1 MRVAIITE
9 NFLPKLD
16 GVTRTLVRLL
26 EHLQRRGHQALLL
39 GPESG
44 MDYYAGAEVIGT
56 AGLPFPFYPELK
68 FNFFRPLFIRRL
80 NEFDPDIVHLV
91 DPVILGATGL
101 AAGQFLHKPLI
112 SSYHTNLAAYCEH
125 FGFSLLTKPMWS
137 YNRFIHNQCTLT
149 FCPSPS
155 TAAMLRLQGF
165 EHLRI
170 WPRGVDTTL
179 FHPGRRSTDVR
190 NSWLQAR
197 KQPENKTIILY
208 VGRVSWE
215 KNLNLLI
222 QAYQTMNHEQCHLVI
237 VGDGPAHAEVQQ
249 KLAGLPVTFTGYLT
263 GEALATAYASALVPL
278 GRAADAREILQAALN
293 RAIQIG
299 NHRSAAM
306 VQMGLARVNSELGDL
321 DRSDR
326 FLAELEPVLRDM
338 LPPGHE
344 AFGALHQIK
353 SQNFAKR
360 GDYIAALNEAT
371 LALGIFSAHPGLMYR
386 AAAVHESMAG
396 ILLAMKNLP
405 QAHAEVLQARNT
417 FNAAFGPDAKS
428 YYLGRTWLTEA
439 KIDEVSGERQNA
451 RSAAE
456 AAYQH
461 FVASVGETHPLTE
474 EAKALR

>member
-26 EHLQRRGHQALLL
+26 EHLQTRGHQALLL

-80 NEFDPDIVHLV
+80 NEFDPDIIHLV

-125 FGFSLLTKPMWS
+125 FGFSLLTRPMWS
-137 YNRFIHNQCTLT
+137 YNRFIHNQCALT

-179 FHPGRRSTDVR
+179 FHPERRNISVR
-190 NSWLQAR
+190 NAWLQAR
-197 KQPENKTIILY
+197 NQPENKTVILY

-215 KNLNLLI
+215 KNLNLLV

-237 VGDGPAHAEVQQ
+237 VGDGPAHTELQQ

-263 GEALATAYASALVPL
+263 GEALATAYASADVFAFPSYTETFGQAVLEAMSCGLPVVGLLSEGVCDLVDHEKTGL
-278 GRAADAREILQAALN
+278 LLNIQQMAEKEKVAAYSANLTLLVHNHQLRQQMSQASLVEA
-293 RAIQIG
+293 QK
-299 NHRSAAM
+299 RSWYEAM
-306 VQMGLARVNSELGDL
+306 EKLVKGYQEVIETARVL
-321 DRSDR
+321 
-326 FLAELEPVLRDM
+326 V
-338 LPPGHE
+338 
-344 AFGALHQIK
+344 
-353 SQNFAKR
+353 
-360 GDYIAALNEAT
+360 AA
-371 LALGIFSAHPGLMYR
+371 
-386 AAAVHESMAG
+386 
-396 ILLAMKNLP
+396 
-405 QAHAEVLQARNT
+405 
-417 FNAAFGPDAKS
+417 
-428 YYLGRTWLTEA
+428 
-439 KIDEVSGERQNA
+439 
-451 RSAAE
+451 
-456 AAYQH
+456 
-461 FVASVGETHPLTE
+461 
-474 EAKALR
+474 

>member
-16 GVTRTLVRLL
+16 GVTRTLGRLL

-68 FNFFRPLFIRRL
+68 FNFFRPLFMRRL
-80 NEFDPDIVHLV
+80 NEFDPDIIHLV

-101 AAGQFLHKPLI
+101 AAGQFLRKPLI

-125 FGFSLLTKPMWS
+125 FGFSLLTRPMWS
-137 YNRFIHNQCTLT
+137 YNRFIHNQCSLT

-197 KQPENKTIILY
+197 KQSENKSIILY

-215 KNLNLLI
+215 KNLNLLV

-237 VGDGPAHAEVQQ
+237 VGDGPAHAELQQ
-249 KLAGLPVTFTGYLT
+249 KLADLPVTFTGYLT
-263 GEALATAYASALVPL
+263 GEALATAYASADVFAFPSYTETFGQAVLEALSSGLPVAGLLSEGVCDLVDHEKTGL
-278 GRAADAREILQAALN
+278 LLNVQHLTEKEKIVAYGANLALLVHNHQLRQQMSQA
-293 RAIQIG
+293 
-299 NHRSAAM
+299 S
-306 VQMGLARVNSELGDL
+306 
-321 DRSDR
+321 
-326 FLAELEPVLRDM
+326 LAEAQKRSWY
-338 LPPGHE
+338 E
-344 AFGALHQIK
+344 AMEKLVQGYQEVI
-353 SQNFAKR
+353 
-360 GDYIAALNEAT
+360 EAT
-371 LALGIFSAHPGLMYR
+371 RVLV
-386 AAAVHESMAG
+386 AA
-396 ILLAMKNLP
+396 
-405 QAHAEVLQARNT
+405 
-417 FNAAFGPDAKS
+417 
-428 YYLGRTWLTEA
+428 
-439 KIDEVSGERQNA
+439 
-451 RSAAE
+451 
-456 AAYQH
+456 
-461 FVASVGETHPLTE
+461 
-474 EAKALR
+474 